1 MFGAFSGLLNFLF
14 CLSPLAVDKTDR
26 QLLTDESQPKANYS
40 STMGAGEAAVMI
52 AKASHKDEVGRDETP
67 PRDKWSSW
75 ADFIMSCVGY
85 AIGLGNVWRFPY
97 LCGLH
102 GGGAFLIPYV
112 ISLLTCAAPMFILE
126 TSWGQ
131 LVSEGGLGMFKICP
145 IFKGVGIA
153 AAVMAFW
160 LNIYYIVV
168 LAWAMAYWFQ
178 SLRLDVNVP
187 WRDCSNPW
195 NTNRCRSEY
204 DPLQCDTNRTIA
216 EFFNVKV
223 LTADHLNEYK
233 KRFFIGPKV
242 NFTSP
247 VREFWDRRILG
258 ISSGVHDLGA
268 MRWDLAMYLLIVWI
282 ICYFCI
288 FKGVKWTGKVVYLTA
303 SFPYIMLFCLL
314 IRGLTLPGASVGL
327 EFYLK
332 PNFSKLF
339 EARVWMDALTQ
350 VFFSY
355 GLGLGALVALGS
367 YNSYNNNV
375 YKQAMTV
382 CCVNSG
388 TSVFAGFV
396 IFSFIGFMATQQGK
410 TVQEVAQSGPGLL
423 FLAYPSGILQL
434 PYTNIWSLLFFSM
447 VLFLGV
453 DSQFCTMEGF
463 FTAIIDEFP
472 QLLRGRKYGR
482 EIFVAIVCII
492 SYLFGL
498 STVCEGG
505 FYVFQLFDFYAASGW
520 ALIWLLFFECIT
532 ISWCVGIDRWYDHM
546 KSMIGYYPAP
556 WWKLCWV
563 FVTPTV
569 CIVTF
574 IFGLIKYQPVRLAA
588 YNYDY
593 PVWGHIFGWFL
604 SLSSMLCIP
613 VYAIYIWVVTEGTF
627 SEKFEKLCRPK
638 INFVPKTQQNG
649 DEQIDGHA
657 LYEFS

>member
-1 MFGAFSGLLNFLF
+1 MFETVCAILSSRVCSSFSITVRFKIETTDTKPF
-14 CLSPLAVDKTDR
+14 ASSPIK
-26 QLLTDESQPKANYS
+26 PANYA
-40 STMGAGEAAVMI
+40 TMGVGNNNNV
-52 AKASHKDEVGRDETP
+52 EVVDHHDETP

-75 ADFIMSCVGY
+75 TDFIMSCVGY

-97 LCGLH
+97 LCGIH

-112 ISLLTCAAPMFILE
+112 ISLILCGAPMFILE

-168 LAWAMAYWFQ
+168 LSWALAYWIR
-178 SLRLDVNVP
+178 SIRLDVNVP
-187 WRDCSNPW
+187 WRNCNNDW
-195 NTNRCRSEY
+195 NTKECRSEY
-204 DPLQCDTNRTIA
+204 DPIQCIPNRTIA
-216 EFFNVKV
+216 EYFNVKT
-223 LTADHLNEYK
+223 LTTDHLNEYTK
-233 KRFFIGPKV
+233 QFFTGPKI
-242 NFTSP
+242 NFTVCTEADLSVKSP
-247 VREFWDRRILG
+247 VKEFWDHEILG
-258 ISSGVHDLGA
+258 ISSGIHEMGSL
-268 MRWDLAMYLLIVWI
+268 RYDLALYLFIVWV
-282 ICYFCI
+282 ICYLCI
-288 FKGVKWTGKVVYLTA
+288 FKGVKWTGKVVYFTA

-314 IRGLTLPGASVGL
+314 CRGLTLEGASVGL

-332 PNFSKLF
+332 PNFSKLW
-339 EARVWMDALTQ
+339 ESRVWVDALTQ

-367 YNSYNNNV
+367 YNTYNNNV
-375 YKQAMTV
+375 YKQALTV

-434 PYTNIWSLLFFSM
+434 PYTNVWSILFFSM
-447 VLFLGV
+447 VLFLGI

-482 EIFVAIVCII
+482 EVFVAGICII
-492 SYLFGL
+492 SYIFGL
-498 STVCEGG
+498 STVR
-505 FYVFQLFDFYAASGW
+505 FNRVFVIFNDCL
-520 ALIWLLFFECIT
+520 E
-532 ISWCVGIDRWYDHM
+532 GIDRWYEHL
-546 KSMIGYYPAP
+546 KSMIGYYPSA

-563 FVTPTV
+563 FVTPGV

-574 IFGLIKYQPVRLAA
+574 IFGLVRYEPVRLAA
-588 YNYDY
+588 YNYDF

-613 VYAIYIWVVTEGTF
+613 VYAIYIWCVTEGTT
-627 SEKFEKLCRPK
+627 SEKFDKLCRPK
-638 INFVPKTQQNG
+638 IDFSPASRQNN
-649 DEQIDGHA
+649 DQLDGHA
-657 LYEFS
+657 LYEFT

>member
-1 MFGAFSGLLNFLF
+1 MFDSSLF
-14 CLSPLAVDKTDR
+14 RLPVFVSNATPEKTD
-26 QLLTDESQPKANYS
+26 SQPFASSPIKPANYAAT
-40 STMGAGEAAVMI
+40 TMGVGNNNV
-52 AKASHKDEVGRDETP
+52 EVVAENHEETP

-75 ADFIMSCVGY
+75 TDFIMSCVGY

-97 LCGLH
+97 LCGIH

-112 ISLLTCAAPMFILE
+112 ISLVLWCPKAD
-126 TSWGQ
+126 
-131 LVSEGGLGMFKICP
+131 LGMFKICP

-168 LAWAMAYWFQ
+168 LSWALAYWIH
-178 SLRLDVNVP
+178 SIRLDVNVP
-187 WRDCSNPW
+187 WRNCDNDW
-195 NTNRCRSEY
+195 NTKQCRSEY
-204 DPLQCDTNRTIA
+204 DPIQCIPNRTIA
-216 EFFNVKV
+216 EYFNVKT
-223 LTADHLNEYK
+223 LTSDHLNEYTK
-233 KRFFIGPKV
+233 QFFTGPKI
-242 NFTSP
+242 NFTVCTAADLSVQSP
-247 VREFWDRRILG
+247 VKEFWDRRILG
-258 ISSGVHDLGA
+258 LSSGVHELGSL
-268 MRWDLAMYLLIVWI
+268 RYDLALYLFIVWVV
-282 ICYFCI
+282 CYLC
-288 FKGVKWTGKVVYLTA
+288 KHLQRSEVDGERSST
-303 SFPYIMLFCLL
+303 SPPRFPYIMLFCLL
-314 IRGLTLPGASVGL
+314 CRGLTLEGASVGL

-332 PNFSKLF
+332 PDFSKLW
-339 EARVWMDALTQ
+339 ESRVWVDALTQ

-367 YNSYNNNV
+367 YNTYNNNV
-375 YKQAMTV
+375 YKQALTV

-434 PYTNIWSLLFFSM
+434 PYTNVWSLLFFSM
-447 VLFLGV
+447 VLFLGI

-482 EIFVAIVCII
+482 ELFVAFICLI
-492 SYLFGL
+492 SYIFGL

-520 ALIWLLFFECIT
+520 ALIWLLFFECIA
-532 ISWCVGIDRWYDHM
+532 ISWCVGINNWYEHI
-546 KSMIGYYPAP
+546 KSMIGYYPWA
-556 WWKLCWV
+556 WWKFCWV
-563 FVTPTV
+563 FVTPGV

-574 IFGLIKYQPVRLAA
+574 IFGLVKYEPVRMAA
-588 YNYDY
+588 YNYDF
-593 PVWGHIFGWFL
+593 PVWGHVFGWFL

-613 VYAIYIWVVTEGTF
+613 VYAIYIWCVTDGTTA
-627 SEKFEKLCRPK
+627 EKFEKLCRPK
-638 INFVPKTQQNG
+638 IDFSPKNRQHNN
-649 DEQIDGHA
+649 EQLDGHA
-657 LYEFS
+657 LYEFT